1 MQSEYLIKIILAKP
15 LEAICDRQCLRIQ
28 NWMNDY
34 PRKQLGYQTPNDL
47 FIREFHKKRKG

>member
-34 PRKQLGYQTPNDL
+34 PRKQSGYQTPNDL